1 MLNIGESMIFTDI
14 DIIWS
19 SAKIALTY
27 TIKISIIVLI
37 SMFAMNYTINTG
49 IMKRFSELM
58 EPITK
63 HLNVNPLSISSILVC
78 FFSPTV
84 GYSILAEGLRDK
96 KLNEK
101 EIIGTS
107 LANSFPS
114 VLSHTFTFFIP
125 VVIPILGLTGLLFV
139 LIRLGASL
147 VKSLIGAI
155 YLSIISKK
163 VDFEV
168 PEINKMDKKEN
179 LEKSLKSTLRFSKRL
194 IPIMLITMFLVVYL
208 SKIGVFD
215 YLNNLVSPITNILGL
230 NPNVGLLSLTEIV
243 NVQAAIV
250 MAGGFLN
257 ENMLSSKEVLIG
269 LIIGNVLTFS
279 TRYVKHSLPLHVSL
293 FGTKLGTKIVM
304 INAAITLLLDIII
317 IIGLLIL

>member
-1 MLNIGESMIFTDI
+1 
-14 DIIWS
+14 
-19 SAKIALTY
+19 
-27 TIKISIIVLI
+27 
-37 SMFAMNYTINTG
+37 
-49 IMKRFSELM
+49 MKKFSELM
-58 EPITK
+58 EPITR
-63 HLNVNPLSISSILVC
+63 HLNMNPLSISSILVC

-84 GYSILAEGLRDK
+84 GYSILAEGLKDK
-96 KLNEK
+96 KLNER

-114 VLSHTFTFFIP
+114 VLSHTITFFIP

-139 LIRLGASL
+139 LIRLGVAFA
-147 VKSLIGAI
+147 KSIIGTI

-168 PEINKMDKKEN
+168 PEISKMDKKEN

-194 IPIMLITMFLVVYL
+194 IPVMLITMFLVIYL
-208 SKIGVFD
+208 SKIGAFD

-230 NPNVGLLSLTEIV
+230 NPNVGLVSLTEIM

-257 ENMLSSKEVLIG
+257 ENILSSKEVLIG
-269 LIIGNVLTFS
+269 LIIGNVLSFS

-304 INAAITLLLDIII
+304 INAAITLLLDIMII
-317 IIGLLIL
+317 GGLLIL

>member
-1 MLNIGESMIFTDI
+1 MILDVNIVM
-14 DIIWS
+14 S
-19 SAKIALTY
+19 SAKIALLY
-27 TIKISIIVLI
+27 TMKISIIVLI
-37 SMFAMNYTINTG
+37 SMFVMNYIINTG
-49 IMKRFSELM
+49 IMKKFSELM
-58 EPITK
+58 EPITR
-63 HLNVNPLSISSILVC
+63 HLNMNPLSISSILVC

-84 GYSILAEGLRDK
+84 GYSILAEGLKDK
-96 KLNEK
+96 KLNER

-114 VLSHTFTFFIP
+114 VLSHTITFFIP

-139 LIRLGASL
+139 LIRLGVAFA
-147 VKSLIGAI
+147 KSIIGTI

-163 VDFEV
+163 ADFEV

-179 LEKSLKSTLRFSKRL
+179 LEKSLKSTLRFSRRL
-194 IPIMLITMFLVVYL
+194 IPVMLITMFLVIYL
-208 SKIGVFD
+208 SKIGAFD

-230 NPNVGLLSLTEIV
+230 NPNVGLVSLTEIM

-257 ENMLSSKEVLIG
+257 ENILSSKEVLIG
-269 LIIGNVLTFS
+269 LIIGNVLSFS

-304 INAAITLLLDIII
+304 INAAITLLLDIMII
-317 IIGLLIL
+317 GGLLIL

>member
-1 MLNIGESMIFTDI
+1 MRVAII
-14 DIIWS
+14 DIEVIIS
-19 SAKIALTY
+19 SVKISLIY

-37 SMFAMNYTINTG
+37 SMFVMNYIINTG
-49 IMKRFSELM
+49 IMKKFSELM
-58 EPITK
+58 EPITR
-63 HLNVNPLSISSILVC
+63 HLNMNPLSISSILVC
-78 FFSPTV
+78 FFSPSV
-84 GYSILAEGLRDK
+84 GYSILAEGLKDK
-96 KLNEK
+96 KLDER

-139 LIRLGASL
+139 LIRLGVAFA
-147 VKSLIGAI
+147 KSIIGTI

-163 VDFEV
+163 ADFEV
-168 PEINKMDKKEN
+168 PEINKMDKKKN
-179 LEKSLKSTLRFSKRL
+179 LEKSLKSTLRFSGRL
-194 IPIMLITMFLVVYL
+194 IPVMLITMFLVIYL
-208 SKIGVFD
+208 SNIGAFD
-215 YLNNLVSPITNILGL
+215 HLNNLVSPITNILGL
-230 NPNVGLLSLTEIV
+230 NPNVGLVSLTEIM

-257 ENMLSSKEVLIG
+257 ENMLSSREVLIG

-317 IIGLLIL
+317 IGGLLIL

>member
-1 MLNIGESMIFTDI
+1 MAII
-14 DIIWS
+14 DIEVIIS
-19 SAKIALTY
+19 SVKISLIY

-37 SMFAMNYTINTG
+37 SMFVMNYIINTG
-49 IMKRFSELM
+49 IMKKFSELM
-58 EPITK
+58 EPITR
-63 HLNVNPLSISSILVC
+63 HLNMNPLSISSILVC
-78 FFSPTV
+78 FFSPSV
-84 GYSILAEGLRDK
+84 GYSILAEGLKDK
-96 KLNEK
+96 KLDER

-139 LIRLGASL
+139 LIRLGVAFA
-147 VKSLIGAI
+147 KSIIGTI

-163 VDFEV
+163 ADFEV
-168 PEINKMDKKEN
+168 PEINKMDKKKN
-179 LEKSLKSTLRFSKRL
+179 LEKSLKSTLRFSGRL
-194 IPIMLITMFLVVYL
+194 IPVMLITMFLVIYL
-208 SKIGVFD
+208 SNIGAFD
-215 YLNNLVSPITNILGL
+215 HLNNLVSPITNILGL
-230 NPNVGLLSLTEIV
+230 NPNVGLVSLTEIM

-257 ENMLSSKEVLIG
+257 ENMLSSREVLIG

-317 IIGLLIL
+317 IGGLLIL

>member
-1 MLNIGESMIFTDI
+1 MVFDVNVVM
-14 DIIWS
+14 S
-19 SAKIALTY
+19 SAKISLIY

-37 SMFAMNYTINTG
+37 SMFIMNYIINTG
-49 IMKRFSELM
+49 IMKKFSELM
-58 EPITK
+58 EPITR
-63 HLNVNPLSISSILVC
+63 HLNMNPLSISSILVC

-84 GYSILAEGLRDK
+84 GYSILAEGLKDK
-96 KLNEK
+96 KLNER

-114 VLSHTFTFFIP
+114 VLSHTITFFIP

-139 LIRLGASL
+139 LIRLGVAFA
-147 VKSLIGAI
+147 KSIIGTI

-168 PEINKMDKKEN
+168 PEISKMDKKEN

-194 IPIMLITMFLVVYL
+194 IPVMLITMFLVIYL
-208 SKIGVFD
+208 SKIGAFD

-230 NPNVGLLSLTEIV
+230 NPNVGLVSLTEIM

-257 ENMLSSKEVLIG
+257 ENILSSKEVLIG
-269 LIIGNVLTFS
+269 LIIGNVLSFS

-304 INAAITLLLDIII
+304 INAAITLLLDIMII
-317 IIGLLIL
+317 GGLLIL

>member
-1 MLNIGESMIFTDI
+1 MIFTDI

>member
-1 MLNIGESMIFTDI
+1 MILDVNIVM
-14 DIIWS
+14 S
-19 SAKIALTY
+19 SAKIALLY
-27 TIKISIIVLI
+27 TMKISIIVLI
-37 SMFAMNYTINTG
+37 SMFVMNYIINTG
-49 IMKRFSELM
+49 IMKKFSELM
-58 EPITK
+58 EPITR
-63 HLNVNPLSISSILVC
+63 HLNMNPLSISSILVC

-84 GYSILAEGLRDK
+84 GYSILAEGLKDK
-96 KLNEK
+96 KLNER

-114 VLSHTFTFFIP
+114 VLSHTITFFIP

-139 LIRLGASL
+139 LIRLGVAFA
-147 VKSLIGAI
+147 KSIIGTI

-168 PEINKMDKKEN
+168 PEISKMDKKEN

-194 IPIMLITMFLVVYL
+194 IPVMLITMFLVIYL
-208 SKIGVFD
+208 SKIGAFD

-230 NPNVGLLSLTEIV
+230 NPNVGLVSLTEIM

-257 ENMLSSKEVLIG
+257 ENILSSKEVLIG
-269 LIIGNVLTFS
+269 LIIGNVLSFS

-304 INAAITLLLDIII
+304 INAAITLLLDIMII
-317 IIGLLIL
+317 GGLLIL

>member
-1 MLNIGESMIFTDI
+1 MILDVNIVM
-14 DIIWS
+14 S
-19 SAKIALTY
+19 SAKIALLY

-37 SMFAMNYTINTG
+37 SMFVMNYIINTG
-49 IMKRFSELM
+49 IMKKFSELM
-58 EPITK
+58 EPITR
-63 HLNVNPLSISSILVC
+63 HLNMNPLSISSILVC

-84 GYSILAEGLRDK
+84 GYSILAEGLKDK
-96 KLNEK
+96 KLNER

-114 VLSHTFTFFIP
+114 VLSHTITFFIP

-139 LIRLGASL
+139 LIRLGVAFA
-147 VKSLIGAI
+147 KSIIGTI

-168 PEINKMDKKEN
+168 PEISKMDKKEN

-194 IPIMLITMFLVVYL
+194 IPVMLITMFLVIYL
-208 SKIGVFD
+208 SKIGAFD

-230 NPNVGLLSLTEIV
+230 NPNVGLVSLTEIM

-257 ENMLSSKEVLIG
+257 ENILSSKEVLIG
-269 LIIGNVLTFS
+269 LIIGNVLSFS

-304 INAAITLLLDIII
+304 INAAITLLLDIMII
-317 IIGLLIL
+317 GGLLIL